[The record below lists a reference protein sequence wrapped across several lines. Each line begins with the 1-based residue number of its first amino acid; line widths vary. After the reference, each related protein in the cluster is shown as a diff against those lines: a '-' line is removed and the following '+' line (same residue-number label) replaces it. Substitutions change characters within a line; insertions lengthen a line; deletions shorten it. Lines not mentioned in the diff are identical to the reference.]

1 MQALILPAGRGW
13 RWFVEGFAIFQLK
26 PALLSFLVLG
36 YYLTMAV
43 VSAIPVVGQ
52 WVSLLLFPAFSVS
65 LMNACRLIDRKEPL
79 PRQLLFSGFHRNPQ
93 TLFILGTVYALIMLL
108 VFGISMLSDFGL
120 SLDVPAAGEAQAGEA
135 PDRVSLMI
143 SPLSIALLI
152 PVSLVFNFAPV
163 LAAWH
168 DMPAGKSLFFSLVA
182 CLRNWRPFLLYL
194 LVLPAAAF
202 AGVCVLWAIGG
213 LFGSGGGLMTVM
225 AAVAISLI
233 LLAVWHASFY
243 VSYRDIFIGMQDA
256 S

>member
-1 MQALILPAGRGW
+1 MQASILPARRGW
-13 RWFVEGFAIFQLK
+13 RWFVEGFALFQLK

-79 PRQLLFSGFHRNPQ
+79 PQQLLFSGFHRNPQ
-93 TLFILGTVYALIMLL
+93 TLFVLGAVYALIMLL
-108 VFGISMLSDFGL
+108 IFGVSMLSDSGVSF
-120 SLDVPAAGEAQAGEA
+120 DMPAAGET
-135 PDRVSLMI
+135 PKPVSLSI
-143 SPLSIALLI
+143 SPLAVALLI

-168 DMPAGKSLFFSLVA
+168 DMSVGKSLFFSLVA

-194 LVLPAAAF
+194 LALPAAAF
-202 AGVCVLWAIGG
+202 AGVCVLLAIGS
-213 LFGSGGGLMTVM
+213 LFGSGVEMMAVM
-225 AAVAISLI
+225 AVVAISLI
-233 LLAVWHASFY
+233 LMPVWHASFY
-243 VSYRDIFIGMQDA
+243 VSYRDIFVGMRDA